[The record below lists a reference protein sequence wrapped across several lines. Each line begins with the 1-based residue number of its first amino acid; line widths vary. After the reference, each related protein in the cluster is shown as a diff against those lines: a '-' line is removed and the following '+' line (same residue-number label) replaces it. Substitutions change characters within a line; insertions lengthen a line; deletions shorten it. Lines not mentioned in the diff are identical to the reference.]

1 MEFAA
6 KVFVSYLLGSL
17 VGSLLLGRLRGVDI
31 RKLGSGNAGGTNA
44 LRTQGAWFAAGVA
57 LIDVGK
63 AWVATRLVAPWPWP
77 LAGAASGSLGDGLAV
92 ACATGAVLGHVYP
105 LFFGFRGGKGAATW
119 LGALLGIAP
128 YTLLAVLS
136 AWLITVMMLGYVSLA
151 TMTAAWLLPLL
162 LIATRPMPSHA
173 LLGFALAMAVF
184 ITWTHRSN
192 IARIRARTEPRARR
206 LWVLGRSR

>member
-6 KVFVSYLLGSL
+6 KVLASYLLGSL

-63 AWVATRLVAPWPWP
+63 AWLATRVVAAWQWPFVGESSAA
-77 LAGAASGSLGDGLAV
+77 LAAWLPV
-92 ACATGAVLGHVYP
+92 ACATAAVLGHVYP

-119 LGALLGIAP
+119 IGALLGIAP
-128 YTLLAVLS
+128 YSLLAVLS
-136 AWLITVMMLGYVSLA
+136 AWLITVMMIGYVSLA
-151 TMTAAWLLPLL
+151 TMSAAWLLPFL
-162 LIATRPMPSHA
+162 LIATRPMPAHPLLAFAVVMA
-173 LLGFALAMAVF
+173 LF
-184 ITWTHRSN
+184 ITYTHRPN
-192 IARIRARTEPRARR
+192 IARIRAGTEPRAQR
-206 LWVLGRSR
+206 LWLLGRGR